1 VWLKL
6 SKIRNACQKHSKFAA
21 ALQIQHGAPVFI
33 PSDTLLPLSLIR
45 LCSHS
50 QRRWLFD
57 KQNYQKAVHQVQTST
72 PEPHRCGVACCKDCF
87 LVNFLCIEFFTG
99 REQGM
104 A

>member
-33 PSDTLLPLSLIR
+33 PSDTLLPLSLIIR
-45 LCSHS
+45 LAAVTRSE
-50 QRRWLFD
+50 RWLFD

-72 PEPHRCGVACCKDCF
+72 PEPHRCGVASCKDCF
-87 LVNFLCIEFFTG
+87 FSKLSVY
-99 REQGM
+99 
-104 A
+104 